1 MHLNYVPNTVRY
13 LMANINTT
21 LQGPMLGSQS
31 CRGVLWV
38 AASWTGT
45 VLSIEAGVLM
55 YMYEV

>member
-1 MHLNYVPNTVRY
+1 
-13 LMANINTT
+13 MANINTT